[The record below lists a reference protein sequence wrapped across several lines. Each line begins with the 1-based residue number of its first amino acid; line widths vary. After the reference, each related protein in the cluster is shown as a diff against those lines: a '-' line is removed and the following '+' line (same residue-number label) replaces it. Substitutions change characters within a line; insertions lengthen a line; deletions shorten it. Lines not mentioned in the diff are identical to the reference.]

1 MKHWRSKLFL
11 LGGAASLGLAI
22 PALSQETPEPLLPP
36 GFGDPKA
43 PLPPPVEDPAAP
55 APLPAP
61 ETPGT
66 TTPAPI
72 SSLPPSETTVVET
85 TSDENLPEIEAV
97 EPPPPPIEIP
107 DESRRPVDVVG
118 VLEPGGG
125 GLGTGTFQRAN
136 GRFLSTLMR
145 ELDAPLPSRWT
156 SMLLRRALL
165 SRAPAPAFVNPVDW
179 VAERAWLLLRMG
191 EADAARMLVQS
202 IDVDRFTPKM
212 FSIAVQTALATS
224 DPMALCPL
232 VAPGRETSD
241 EPVWPLAEAMCSALE
256 GEPGKASQL
265 IDQAR
270 RRSRAGGIDITL
282 AEKIVGAGANTRR
295 AVTIQWDDVDRLNSW
310 RYGLAT
316 ATGVEIPATLINRAG
331 AHVRAWQARA
341 PMLPIEQRVDAAQ
354 TAASLG
360 VFSSAA
366 LVDMY
371 SLIADTTDPAE
382 FAGTVGGKLRAAY
395 VARDPNAR
403 VAAMRDLW
411 DDGDGAVQR
420 HARRILTATA
430 ASRIRPSEAHGRN
443 AAELIASMLSAGY
456 DAQAARWAGV
466 VEAMEGEEAERA
478 WGLLAVASPRLVE
491 VDAARIETYR
501 ESDESAG
508 DHRSRLLLAALAGL
522 GRIDAETAT
531 QMASD
536 MGFELQRQSRWSRML
551 ERAAETVQPGTV
563 ALLAAV
569 GMQTGDWRGVPANHL
584 YQIVG
589 ALRRVG
595 LEYEAR
601 MIAAEALYRL

>member
-1 MKHWRSKLFL
+1 MQRWRNKLLL
-11 LGGAASLGLAI
+11 LGGAALLGVAI

-36 GFGDPKA
+36 GFGDPEA
-43 PLPPPVEDPAAP
+43 PTPPPAGDPAPP
-55 APLPAP
+55 ALTPD
-61 ETPGT
+61 TPGE

-72 SSLPPSETTVVET
+72 RSLPPSETTVVET

-107 DESRRPVDVVG
+107 DASRRPVDVVG
-118 VLEPGGG
+118 VLEAGGG
-125 GLGTGTFQRAN
+125 GLGMDAFQRAN
-136 GRFLSTLMR
+136 GRFLSSLMR
-145 ELDAPLPSRWT
+145 RTDAPLPSRWT
-156 SMLLRRALL
+156 SILLRRALL
-165 SRAPAPAFVNPVDW
+165 SRAPAPAFVHPVDW

-202 IDVDRFTPKM
+202 VDVDRFTPKM

-232 VAPGRETSD
+232 VGPGRETSD
-241 EPVWPLAEAMCSALE
+241 EPVWPLAEAICSALE

-270 RRSRAGGIDITL
+270 RRSRAGGIDVSL

-295 AVTIQWDDVDRLNSW
+295 AVTIQWEDVDRLSSW

-316 ATGVEIPATLINRAG
+316 ATGVEIPGALING
-331 AHVRAWQARA
+331 ASPHVRAWQARA

-395 VARDPNAR
+395 VARDPAAR

-411 DDGDGAVQR
+411 DDGEGEVQR

-430 ASRIRPSEAHGRN
+430 ASRVQASEAYARD
-443 AAELIASMLSAGY
+443 AANLIASMLSAGH
-456 DAQAARWAGV
+456 DVQAARWAGV

-478 WGLLAVASPRLVE
+478 WGLLAVASPRLAE
-491 VDAARIETYR
+491 VDAGRIETYR
-501 ESDESAG
+501 ESDNSAG
-508 DHRSRLLLAALAGL
+508 DHRSKLLLAALAGL
-522 GRIDAETAT
+522 GRIDAETGA

-551 ERAAETVQPGTV
+551 DRAAETGQAGTV
-563 ALLAAV
+563 ALLAAA
-569 GMQTGDWRGVPANHL
+569 GMQTRDWRGVPPNHL
-584 YQIVG
+584 YHVVG